1 MIAAGHSRTQFWT
14 FVVFGLVTACGKP
27 LPVEEPVT
35 PPLRIVMAE
44 PASLDPAYLLNAQD
58 FQIAGNLFEG
68 LYRWD
73 GTKGQVVPCLAAAHL
88 ASDNG
93 LIWTFSIIPTARFS
107 DGTPI
112 TARHIEMSW
121 RRILAPTN
129 ASPGADAL
137 LFLKGAR
144 KHIQDG
150 TSPIGVRAP
159 DATTLVIE
167 LETPQPHL
175 LEMLASPRLAPA
187 LVPRDARQDQ
197 SRTGTIRGNG
207 PFVLQHWHQ
216 GESAVLAPN
225 ALYLPPPPAE
235 VHLRFT
241 QSEDNA
247 LDLFKGGQA
256 DLVVGLVPLS
266 LVHEIQRDH
275 PGSVVIRPRRSVFY
289 LLFNTTR
296 PPFHRAEVRRTM
308 AKAVDRGRL
317 AEQVLM
323 AGQMPSQGFLPASY
337 VEIPP
342 AHPLVCPEL
351 PDVPVAAPSGLLAE
365 VEGMELLCNESE
377 TLKSVMEFLQ
387 AGFKQYGGVSLGLS
401 LFEWNTYYEFLKQ
414 GDFALARM
422 SYTSGSDP
430 LDLLMNFTTGHPNN
444 LGRYSN
450 PEYDRNVE
458 ELQRVPRLE
467 DRLPLLMEAHSLLCA
482 DMPAIPVYVS
492 SQVTLVAPERRSRFR
507 PDHEGNFRMEEL
519 WPGKGRK

>member
-1 MIAAGHSRTQFWT
+1 MTWTRRFWKAHWTLAVWVLAA
-14 FVVFGLVTACGKP
+14 ACGKS
-27 LPVEEPVT
+27 LPVEEPVI
-35 PPLRIVMAE
+35 PPLRIAMAE
-44 PASLDPAYLLNAQD
+44 PASVDPAYLQNAQD

-88 ASDNG
+88 ASEDG
-93 LIWTFSIIPTARFS
+93 LVWTFSIIPTARFS

-121 RRILAPTN
+121 RRILAPAN

-144 KHIQDG
+144 RHIQDG
-150 TSPIGVRAP
+150 TSPVGVHSP

-187 LVPRDARQDQ
+187 LVPRDAREDQ
-197 SRTGTIRGNG
+197 SRTGTIRGSG
-207 PFVLQHWHQ
+207 PFVLERWTP

-241 QSEDNA
+241 GSEDNA
-247 LDLFKGGQA
+247 MDLFKGGQV
-256 DLVVGLVPLS
+256 DLVLGLVPLS
-266 LVHEIQRDH
+266 KVHDIQRED
-275 PGSVVIRPRRSVFY
+275 PGTVVIRPRRSMFY

-296 PPFHRAEVRRTM
+296 PPFHRAELRRTL
-308 AKAVDRGRL
+308 AKAVDRVRL

-323 AGQMPSQGFLPASY
+323 AGQKPAQGFLPASY
-337 VEIPP
+337 LEIPE

-351 PDVPVAAPSGLLAE
+351 PDVPVSAPSGLLAE
-365 VEGMELLCNESE
+365 LDGMELLCNESE

-401 LFEWNTYYEFLKQ
+401 LFEWNSYYEFLKQ

-430 LDLLMNFTTGHPNN
+430 LDLLMNFTTDHPNN

-450 PEYDRNVE
+450 PEYDGKVE
-458 ELQRVPRLE
+458 ELKRVPRLE

-482 DMPAIPVYVS
+482 DMPAIPVYIS
-492 SQVTLVAPERRSRFR
+492 SQVTLVVSERRSRFR
-507 PDHEGNFRMEEL
+507 PDPEGNFRMEEL
-519 WPGKGRK
+519 WPGRGQK